1 MLKIVAML
9 LGLCVGLQPS
19 LNIFGQ
25 VRFSLVLHEKTQQV
39 QDQSHDIVEI
49 KTDELVEK
57 RTVKTKHYPEESGF
71 RAEISPFAIHYWNE
85 EVWEDIGNTLIEAVD
100 KSGNSVIQNK
110 NNSFQVQFAADVTSN
125 LLWSIVQ
132 DSYVLSWDMDLGEKT
147 IVSSVN
153 NPNESGRN

>member
-57 RTVKTKHYPEESGF
+57 RTVKTK
-71 RAEISPFAIHYWNE
+71 HYWNE